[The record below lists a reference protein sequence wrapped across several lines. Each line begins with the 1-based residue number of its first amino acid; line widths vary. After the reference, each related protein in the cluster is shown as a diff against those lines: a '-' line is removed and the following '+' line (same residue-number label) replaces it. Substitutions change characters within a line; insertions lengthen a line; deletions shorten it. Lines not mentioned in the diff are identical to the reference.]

1 MTETRYILRT
11 CCPSGES
18 HGGFV
23 WPLTIGA
30 VVSAPDWNNLPVC
43 GGGLHGLL
51 GGVGDGDL
59 LNWDTDAVWV
69 VAEVPADAGVVDLD
83 GKVKVEKCV
92 VAHVGDMASCA
103 AFLVDRGCD
112 GPIVG
117 RTATAENEGTATAG
131 DGGTATAGDEG
142 TATAGDGGTAT
153 AGYKGTATAGDEGTA
168 TAGDEGTAMAGYGG
182 TATAG
187 DKGVIIVSYYKD
199 GEYLRKVGQIGEGGL
214 KAEVAYRVDP
224 ETCEFVE
231 GTCLAMEDSP

>member
-117 RTATAENEGTATAG
+117 RTATA
-131 DGGTATAGDEG
+131 GDEG
-142 TATAGDGGTAT
+142 TATAG
-153 AGYKGTATAGDEGTA
+153 YW
-168 TAGDEGTAMAGYGG
+168 G

>member
-131 DGGTATAGDEG
+131 
-142 TATAGDGGTAT
+142 
-153 AGYKGTATAGDEGTA
+153 YKGTATAGDHGTA

>member
-117 RTATAENEGTATAG
+117 RTATA
-131 DGGTATAGDEG
+131 GDEG
-142 TATAGDGGTAT
+142 TAM
-153 AGYKGTATAGDEGTA
+153 AGY
-168 TAGDEGTAMAGYGG
+168 EGTAMAGYGG

-214 KAEVAYRVDP
+214 KAGVAYRVDP